1 MPRQKIDRRV
11 MRTQR
16 MIREALA
23 DLIEEKGFDAIT
35 VRDLTERADIN
46 RGTFYLHHRDKF
58 DLLEQYENEL
68 FQEIEAIAKKVDVED
83 LKRFNEKQQP
93 VTFIVKLLEYIQANA
108 KFMNAVLG
116 PRGNVAFQ
124 IKFKEHLKS
133 NVGRVFIKEAEVE
146 NMKIPKEYLLSYL
159 VSAHLGVIQEWLKN
173 GLKET
178 PQEVSLYIATI
189 SLLGPF
195 QAAGFQDNPLIK
207 DSPNN

>member
-1 MPRQKIDRRV
+1 MPKQTVDRRV
-11 MRTQR
+11 VRTKR
-16 MIREALA
+16 MIRQALA

-35 VRDLTERADIN
+35 VSDLTQRADIN

-83 LKRFNEKQQP
+83 LRRFNEKQQP
-93 VTFIVKLLEYIQANA
+93 VAFNVKLLEYIQANA

-124 IKFKEHLKS
+124 VKFKEHLKL
-133 NVGRVFIKEAEVE
+133 NVGRIFLKEAAAE
-146 NMKIPKEYLLSYL
+146 NMKVPKEYLLSYL
-159 VSAHLGVIQEWLKN
+159 VSAHLGIIQEWLKN

-178 PQEVSLYIATI
+178 PQEISGFIATI

-195 QAAGFQDNPLIK
+195 QAAGFQENPLIK
-207 DSPNN
+207 DK

>member
-1 MPRQKIDRRV
+1 MPKQTVDRRV
-11 MRTQR
+11 VRTKR

-35 VRDLTERADIN
+35 VSDLTQRADIN
-46 RGTFYLHHRDKF
+46 RGTFYLHHRDKC

-83 LKRFNEKQQP
+83 LRRFNEKQQP
-93 VTFIVKLLEYIQANA
+93 VAFNIKLLEYIQANA

-124 IKFKEHLKS
+124 VKFKEHLKL
-133 NVGRVFIKEAEVE
+133 NVGRIFLKEAAAE
-146 NMKIPKEYLLSYL
+146 NMKVPKEYLVSYL
-159 VSAHLGVIQEWLKN
+159 VSAHLGIIQEWLKN

-178 PQEVSLYIATI
+178 PQEISGFIATI

-207 DSPNN
+207 DK